1 MTDLFEK
8 WPAREPP
15 AGFAERVIA
24 ARRGR
29 RIAVRIGVAVVAA
42 CVLVGFFGWPR
53 GTSGAAAPL
62 QRASVALGR
71 RGVAVAEAGAALRW
85 QVDARGAARVAQ
97 ERGDVFYRIDR
108 GGPFQVSAAGGEI
121 FVTGT
126 CFRVEGV
133 PMTSFAKMTLSA
145 AGGAAAPSAGLRTV
159 DEGRGRIPSPRA
171 SSEVSAGEQA
181 RSEPGTPPRIV
192 AQQGATPPALLAP
205 PAETAPSATREDL
218 LQRTQEERARIAA
231 LQSRVR
237 ELEKERARLLASQR
251 PGEAET
257 SGTPGRPP
265 GSKFQD
271 FTQPDLLA
279 MAHTR
284 ELRMDIPPIDRETWQ
299 MPPDLGA
306 RLHLSEDEQVKAAA
320 ADK

>member
-1 MTDLFEK
+1 M
-8 WPAREPP
+8 
-15 AGFAERVIA
+15 G
-24 ARRGR
+24 
-29 RIAVRIGVAVVAA
+29 
-42 CVLVGFFGWPR
+42 
-53 GTSGAAAPL
+53 
-62 QRASVALGR
+62 
-71 RGVAVAEAGAALRW
+71 
-85 QVDARGAARVAQ
+85 
-97 ERGDVFYRIDR
+97 R
-108 GGPFQVSAAGGEI
+108 GGAFEVWAAGVEI

-126 CFRVEGV
+126 CFRVEVV

-145 AGGAAAPSAGLRTV
+145 AGGAAAASAVLVTVYEGRVRIASAG
-159 DEGRGRIPSPRA
+159 A

-192 AQQGATPPALLAP
+192 AHQGATPPALLAP

-271 FTQPDLLA
+271 FTQAELLA
-279 MAHTR
+279 MAQTC

-306 RLHLSEDEQVKAAA
+306 RLHLSEDEQARVAAA
-320 ADK
+320 VNQLRSDSFTKLRALYLEATGDAAGADSLEPMNMAAEIVHKSRGADIARAVIAPEPAGLPGPPPPPHPGALPEPH